1 MKTLSDLPL
10 GTIPIEL
17 LPVSAAP
24 FAETTGPVV
33 SKMPELEELRKLAAE
48 EDELLELQKKF
59 SEPAAREEHE
69 RRLDEA
75 VHTKNPA
82 KIRAVGSEAEFVS
95 VYNAGFRNL
104 SKKILEIHAK
114 ALPALEAVT
123 AEVATILFKMRED
136 AVSDFA
142 QVFSSRGLPVPS
154 ASVVSDHYTRAL
166 QELIENIR
174 RERDTNLRGHRLSK
188 FLGIVGA

>member
-24 FAETTGPVV
+24 FAETTGAVV
-33 SKMPELEELRKLAAE
+33 SKMPELEELRKFAAE

-59 SEPAAREEHE
+59 SESAAREEHA

-75 VHTKNPA
+75 MDTRIPA

-104 SKKILEIHAK
+104 SKRILEIHAK

-123 AEVATILFKMRED
+123 AEVAAILFKMRED

-154 ASVVSDHYTRAL
+154 ASVVSDHYTRTL